1 MTSFNPMMDA
11 LKKLRAERKA
21 SPSPVSTTTSSST
34 TTTTATS
41 LPRPTTS
48 STLAPTTSTGDLLER
63 VVRIPVKHNLTVQ
76 LRILQDPGGQQYGHG
91 ATVWDSSIL
100 LGQYLSKME
109 GRELMKA
116 STKVLTL
123 GCGCGLVGLTSSTL
137 GCDVTL
143 TDLETVLPL
152 TNINIDKNINA
163 LRMAIAFS
171 KDKDEHGDVHRS
183 NKPVARALDWRT
195 QDDFVDEKYD
205 LILGADLMYEL
216 TLAEPLAATCDRL
229 AATGADVLI
238 GYEHRKDSVLVA
250 YVQAFERHGFVMT
263 EIQRNGRWADDL
275 SLYMLKRMRGEGAGV
290 GVVGG
295 P

>member
-1 MTSFNPMMDA
+1 M
-11 LKKLRAERKA
+11 
-21 SPSPVSTTTSSST
+21 
-34 TTTTATS
+34 
-41 LPRPTTS
+41 
-48 STLAPTTSTGDLLER
+48 
-63 VVRIPVKHNLTVQ
+63 KHNLTVQ

-123 GCGCGLVGLTSSTL
+123 GCGCGLSGLVASTL

-152 TNINIDKNINA
+152 THMNIDKNINA

-183 NKPVARALDWRT
+183 NTPVARALDWRT
-195 QDDFVDEKYD
+195 QDDLVDEKYD
-205 LILGADLMYEL
+205 LILGADLMYDP

-229 AATGADVLI
+229 AATGADVLL
-238 GYEHRKDSVLVA
+238 GYEHRKDSVLDA
-250 YVQAFERHGFVMT
+250 YQQALERHGFVLK

-275 SLYMLKRMRGEGAGV
+275 SLYMLKRKSGASV
-290 GVVGG
+290 GGVGG

>member
-1 MTSFNPMMDA
+1 MMDA

-21 SPSPVSTTTSSST
+21 SST
-34 TTTTATS
+34 TTTSATS
-41 LPRPTTS
+41 LPPPRAPPTTS
-48 STLAPTTSTGDLLER
+48 STVAPTTSTGDLLER

-143 TDLETVLPL
+143 TDLEIVLPL

-183 NKPVARALDWRT
+183 NKPVARALDW
-195 QDDFVDEKYD
+195 
-205 LILGADLMYEL
+205 
-216 TLAEPLAATCDRL
+216 LA
-229 AATGADVLI
+229 
-238 GYEHRKDSVLVA
+238 
-250 YVQAFERHGFVMT
+250 
-263 EIQRNGRWADDL
+263 
-275 SLYMLKRMRGEGAGV
+275 
-290 GVVGG
+290 
-295 P
+295 